1 MLVILNIELDLAMI
15 DDKLPEDINLEYIS
29 KNSLTYKNI
38 KSLPGVEKVKTEI
51 EKMGFPFEVF
61 ESGIYQSIYNAQR
74 FGFKNFSIKVTGLP
88 KKITIYA
95 SLDLKLFED
104 Y

>member
-1 MLVILNIELDLAMI
+1 MI

-61 ESGIYQSIYNAQR
+61 EYGICQKRRNLRALRHNENECHHY
-74 FGFKNFSIKVTGLP
+74 
-88 KKITIYA
+88 
-95 SLDLKLFED
+95 
-104 Y
+104 